1 MTALE
6 KETEPMMLTL
16 LVVLGVVVGANAV
29 VLSMLG
35 AQYHRE
41 VARRQR
47 RELLRSLTLAA

>member
-6 KETEPMMLTL
+6 KEMEPMMLTL

-41 VARRQR
+41 LARRHATPLR
-47 RELLRSLTLAA
+47 LLAPVG